1 MTTSADN
8 TPELQP
14 GYQLPPVEKTVYQ
27 RALAERDFREDSIH
41 NDNYTKQNGYPG
53 ALVSAYVLAGY
64 VSEPMV
70 KFFGPSWFTTGE
82 FAIRFIGLGVQQ
94 GDRVTIGGEVREVQQ
109 GSGDGPP
116 RVVLDVWMEKEGGIR
131 PVIGTASAVRE
142 SAS

>member
-1 MTTSADN
+1 MSNHTDET
-8 TPELQP
+8 EQFQP
-14 GYQLPPVEKTVYQ
+14 GYRLPPVEKTVYQ

-64 VSEPMV
+64 VSEPLV
-70 KFFGPSWFTTGE
+70 TFFGPSWFTTGE

-94 GDRVTIGGEVREVQQ
+94 GDRVTIGGEVREVQP
-109 GSGDGPP
+109 GSDGGPE

-142 SAS
+142 AAS